1 MIELDSS
8 LLVLMTN
15 QLKAASS
22 RFAFVQARVSAESL
36 VRDECALAIHEA
48 LKNKGYYILMEK
60 NTNGKKVDLLIYPS
74 QEDIEKKNHACLIEL
89 KMAWPRGHGECS
101 GYVKHDLQ
109 ALKGRKHAWSLVL
122 YFAFSES
129 LNWMP
134 FAHRCA
140 DFEKGVREFIARVDA
155 GDPLLGPI
163 FAFAHDGVRGK
174 AQLMAWQAQVPA

>member
-8 LLVLMTN
+8 LLALMTN
-15 QLKAASS
+15 QLEAASS
-22 RFAFVQARVSAESL
+22 RFAFVQARVSAEAL

-48 LKNKGYYILMEK
+48 LKDKGCHIHMEK
-60 NTNGKKVDLLIYPS
+60 NANGKKVDILIYPA
-74 QEDIEKKNHACLIEL
+74 QGDFEDKCNACLIEL

-101 GYVKHDLQ
+101 RYVKHDLD
-109 ALKGRKHAWSLVL
+109 ALKGRKNAWSLVL

-129 LNWMP
+129 LKWMP
-134 FAHRCA
+134 FAHVCA
-140 DFEKGVREFIARVDA
+140 DFEKGVREFIARVGY

-163 FAFAHDGVRGK
+163 FEFENDGVRGK